1 MSARAIKANEMY
13 VIVSGFA
20 RVVGN
25 EDGAEHAVNVI
36 GPGAP
41 VGEMAMLAGRPRAAS
56 VHATSDVEA
65 AVLSIADF
73 HRLASEYPRIYQ
85 DLGAIQS
92 DRLAAMLE
100 RFVSGSFGR
109 VTVHQSTTRSPA
121 AARVRTRVQHRV
133 AYARPDGA
141 PCKSRSKP
149 VAGAGRKREHPGSD
163 ANGFGGLLPWLLD
176 APPQGSSPEP
186 LRLTIPACAP
196 GP

>member
-1 MSARAIKANEMY
+1 MSSDGRTLFGGMAPEAAERFLASLERRRFGAGSPIVREGDQANEMY

-109 VTVHQSTTRSPA
+109 VTVMI
-121 AARVRTRVQHRV
+121 
-133 AYARPDGA
+133 DEGA
-141 PCKSRSKP
+141 PP
-149 VAGAGRKREHPGSD
+149 
-163 ANGFGGLLPWLLD
+163 LLGYAL
-176 APPQGSSPEP
+176 
-186 LRLTIPACAP
+186 ACSIAWHTR
-196 GP
+196 GPTALV